1 MPQTC
6 PSCLWISSDEA
17 EECERC
23 GESFTGKLK
32 SQVTPNA
39 VGGVV
44 TTGLGLLALIIVAV
58 VAYQRLGDRVPNLQ
72 PTLKAAALGFYTWLL
87 GPNEVF
93 KPYLVIAMMVTL
105 VVWIILWLL
114 ARFR

>member
-17 EECERC
+17 EDCERC

-39 VGGVV
+39 VGGAA
-44 TTGLGLLALIIVAV
+44 TTLVGLVALGILGVIVFQK
-58 VAYQRLGDRVPNLQ
+58 YGDRFTGVRQGLVTVAQN
-72 PTLKAAALGFYTWLL
+72 FYVWLL
-87 GPNEVF
+87 GPNEIF
-93 KPYLVIAMMVTL
+93 KPYIVIALVVTL
-105 VVWIILWLL
+105 VVWVVLFLL
-114 ARFR
+114 ARFQ